1 MTATLPG
8 KVKSSQLQAQLG
20 PLVACSPV
28 ARSPTTTAHDVFMDA
43 ERLHDLSHALRGTKL
58 RDYRV
63 VRKIG
68 GTPVLGAAA
77 RPGSQDPAF
86 PLSCI
91 AEHESFLVISSTT
104 SRWCAEQRSESACV
118 VARVVTPPHA
128 IAGYTP
134 HGACSYVYEIV
145 LVAGE
150 VKRGGYFYIR

>member
-1 MTATLPG
+1 
-8 KVKSSQLQAQLG
+8 
-20 PLVACSPV
+20 
-28 ARSPTTTAHDVFMDA
+28 MDA

-68 GTPVLGAAA
+68 GTMLGAAA
-77 RPGSQDPAF
+77 RPGSQDPVF

-91 AEHESFLVISSTT
+91 VEHESFLVHASPAPP
-104 SRWCAEQRSESACV
+104 RGPGARAERRPERVRA
-118 VARVVTPPHA
+118 ARVVTPPHA

-145 LVAGE
+145 LVTGE
-150 VKRGGYFYIR
+150 AKRGCCFEKA

>member
-1 MTATLPG
+1 
-8 KVKSSQLQAQLG
+8 
-20 PLVACSPV
+20 
-28 ARSPTTTAHDVFMDA
+28 MDA

-68 GTPVLGAAA
+68 GTAVLGAAA
-77 RPGSQDPAF
+77 RPGSCDLQDPVF

-91 AEHESFLVISSTT
+91 AEHESFLVHASPAPPPDA
-104 SRWCAEQRSESACV
+104 RAERRPESVRAT
-118 VARVVTPPHA
+118 RTVTPPHA

-145 LVAGE
+145 LVTGE
-150 VKRGGYFYIR
+150 AKRGCCSEKA